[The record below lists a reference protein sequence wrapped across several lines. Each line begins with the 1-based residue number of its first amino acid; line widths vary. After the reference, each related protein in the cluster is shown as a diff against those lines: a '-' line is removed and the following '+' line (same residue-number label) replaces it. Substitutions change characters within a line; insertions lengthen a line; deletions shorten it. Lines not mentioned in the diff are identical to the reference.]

1 MSTELALVLGLLV
14 SAVVMFVINKPRMDI
29 VALLMLTLLPFT
41 GVITMGEALAGFS
54 DSNIVLIAAL
64 FVIGEG
70 LVRTGVA
77 RNMGDL
83 LIKTTGTSEV
93 RLLVFL
99 MIAVCGLGSMMSST
113 AVTAIFIPVALRI
126 AQTTGTAPGRL
137 MMPLCYAA
145 LISGMTTLVATAPNL
160 VVNSELIRQG
170 ELVGKS
176 WEFGFFSFTPFG
188 VPILIVAIVYML
200 FTRRWLGKEK
210 PAQNAAASE
219 SRRRPSLAGWIEAYD
234 LKSREHRLRV
244 LSSSSLVGKSLGDAD
259 LTRAASANVIAIE
272 RIAKSGSVLI
282 EPTDSTQI
290 EAGDVLLV
298 HLFEPTARVET
309 LRDQFSLESLTL
321 PGTFFSDRAQEIG
334 MAEVIVPPD
343 SELVGKTV
351 LEAKFRTRTSLTVL
365 GLRHGSDAPEANALE
380 ANIKGGDTLLVVGPW
395 KDIERLTPERSGVL
409 IMRLPIDI
417 EDVLPVSGRAVH
429 AVVCLLIVVGLMVSG
444 IVPNVQAA
452 LIGCLLMGA
461 TGCIDIVSAYK
472 SINWKTLIL
481 IVGMLPFSLALQRTG
496 GVDLAADGLMAV
508 TSGADP
514 RVILACIFIITAAL
528 GLFISNTATAV
539 LMAPVAL
546 AVANDL
552 GASPFP
558 FAMIVA
564 LAASTAFMTPIS
576 SPVCTLVVGPG
587 GYKFGDFVKVGTPL
601 AFLVLIISVTM
612 VPWLMPLHPDGTQYQ
627 TPQQDAPAT
636 QTAPEGV
643 TNP

>member
-41 GVITMGEALAGFS
+41 GTDVISMREALAGFS
-54 DSNIVLIAAL
+54 DPNIVLIAAL

-77 RNMGDL
+77 RKMGDL

-93 RLLVFL
+93 RLLIFL

-126 AQTTGTAPGRL
+126 AQTTGTPAGRL
-137 MMPLCYAA
+137 MLPLCYAA

-160 VVNSELIRQG
+160 VVNAELIRQG
-170 ELVGKS
+170 ELVGKD

-188 VPILIVAIVYML
+188 VPILAAGIIYML
-200 FTRRWLGKEK
+200 IVRRWLGGKG
-210 PAQNAAASE
+210 SE
-219 SRRRPSLAGWIEAYD
+219 STPGSSERASRRPSISTWIEEYHLAN
-234 LKSREHRLRV
+234 REHRVRV
-244 LSSSSLVGKSLGDAD
+244 SAGSVLVGKSFAELDPAREAG
-259 LTRAASANVIAIE
+259 ANVIAIE
-272 RIAKSGSVLI
+272 RSVRGGTTLL
-282 EPTDSTQI
+282 EPSDGTEI
-290 EAGDVLLV
+290 RAGDVLLV
-298 HLFEPTARVET
+298 DLFAPGARVEP
-309 LRDQFSLESLTL
+309 LLEKYSLEPL
-321 PGTFFSDRAQEIG
+321 PIPATYFGDRTQDIG
-334 MAEVIVPPD
+334 MAEVIVP
-343 SELVGKTV
+343 SESDLIGKTV
-351 LEAKFRTRTSLTVL
+351 VEAKFRSRTSLTVL
-365 GLRHGSDAPEANALE
+365 GLRHGSSAPEAAVLE
-380 ANIKGGDTLLVVGPW
+380 SPIKVGDTLLVVGPW
-395 KDIERLTPERSGVL
+395 KHIERLKIDNSGVL
-409 IMRLPIDI
+409 IMKLPVEVD
-417 EDVLPVSGRAVH
+417 EVLPVAGRAVH

-444 IVPNVQAA
+444 IIPNVQAA

-461 TGCIDIVSAYK
+461 TGCIDITSAYK
-472 SINWKTLIL
+472 CINWKTLVL

-496 GVDLAADGLMAV
+496 GVDLAADALMRV
-508 TSGADP
+508 TSGMGP
-514 RVILACIFIITAAL
+514 QIILACIFIITAML

-539 LMAPVAL
+539 LMAPVAI

-587 GYKFGDFVKVGTPL
+587 GYKFGDFVKFGTPMGIMT
-601 AFLVLIISVTM
+601 LIISVIM
-612 VPWLMPLHPDGTQYQ
+612 VPMFFPIYPTDKPEPQKAAETMQGAP
-627 TPQQDAPAT
+627 TP
-636 QTAPEGV
+636 
-643 TNP
+643 